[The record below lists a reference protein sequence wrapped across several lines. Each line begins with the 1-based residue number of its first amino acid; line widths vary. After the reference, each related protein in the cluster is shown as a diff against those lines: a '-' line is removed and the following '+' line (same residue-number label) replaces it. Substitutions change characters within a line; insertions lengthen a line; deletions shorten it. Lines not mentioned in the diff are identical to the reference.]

1 MCQNINFDKNYSLS
15 ELLTYPTISVSEIN
29 NFRENL
35 DTFFQEKGLVFQPTY
50 TLENMNQVLSFT
62 KKNFGIGVLPYAYVK
77 DDINNGTLR
86 IVKTAPIPKRTV
98 YLACVKGKTLSGSCL
113 ELYNDFKNLKKIY

>member
-1 MCQNINFDKNYSLS
+1 MDIDFEKKYSLP

-50 TLENMNQVLSFT
+50 TLENMNQALSFT
-62 KKNFGIGVLPYAYVK
+62 KKNFGIGVLPYAYAK
-77 DDINNGTLR
+77 DDINNGTLK
-86 IVKTAPIPKRTV
+86 IVKTSSIPKRTV
-98 YLACVKGKTLSGSCL
+98 YLASQKGKVISNIVL
-113 ELYNDFKNLKKIY
+113 ELYNEFKFLVI